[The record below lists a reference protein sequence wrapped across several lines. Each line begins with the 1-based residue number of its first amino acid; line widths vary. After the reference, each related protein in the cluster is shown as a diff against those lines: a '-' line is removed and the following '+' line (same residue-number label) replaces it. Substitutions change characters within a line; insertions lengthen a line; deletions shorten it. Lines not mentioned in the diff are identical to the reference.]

1 MLNFKNPG
9 SSNHNVVVQLQVT
22 EKLAKS
28 VMGGTGRNEAEQAE
42 IEARADYNDEAYR
55 ITIASS
61 KSISPGYQVTSLV
74 LTDFA
79 KMNLPA
85 GTYNAIIYII
95 PYDVHTNGRA
105 MLETQL
111 PVTITVK

>member
-1 MLNFKNPG
+1 MKSL
-9 SSNHNVVVQLQVT
+9 VVYYSRTNIT

-79 KMNLPA
+79 KMNFPSCINKRFSKLFCPFRRLLKNMVSKA
-85 GTYNAIIYII
+85 LRRFLTYS
-95 PYDVHTNGRA
+95 G
-105 MLETQL
+105 
-111 PVTITVK
+111 